1 MKFLILCDQKP
12 NDCKSCPFCGDVPVV
27 LASNLI
33 DIQTKCILGDFTAQT
48 CPMTEAHTLFDTS
61 LPAKKSTPPVAFC
74 EHCQHYHT
82 YNIRYKKDSFTVR
95 GNIFKYDKAE
105 AYCNVCKQSV
115 KVEDIENINLCA
127 RDEAYF
133 AAGDSNAGV

>member
-12 NDCKSCPFCGDVPVV
+12 KDCKGCPFCGDVPVV

-61 LPAKKSTPPVAFC
+61 LPSQKLTTPVAFC
-74 EHCQHYHT
+74 EHCKHHHT
-82 YNIRYKKDSFTVR
+82 YNINYTEDVFTVY
-95 GNIFKYDKAE
+95 GKTFKYNKAG
-105 AYCNVCKQSV
+105 AYCNVCKQPI
-115 KVEDIENINLCA
+115 KVDDIEDMNFRIRNEIYLA
-127 RDEAYF
+127 NNTEQKR
-133 AAGDSNAGV
+133 